1 MYYCENKNFTL
12 SLLDRIKN
20 VFVPQA
26 NKVEQRS
33 ITYTTPFGAGTTV
46 SADTALTFTAVWSAI
61 RLLTESVSSL
71 PISVY
76 RAENNGDKT
85 EAIKESLYSLLKYK
99 PNIYQNKITFFE
111 KIMMDLCING
121 NSYVLIERNRLARV
135 TALYPLNY
143 VDMDVIQ
150 KENELFYEDGD
161 TGKVYDSKDILHFTG
176 MTADGIVGLSPIDNH
191 KKAIGWGMA
200 VEEFGS
206 SFFKNGAKLSGV
218 LSTERS
224 LSETAIDR
232 LKHSFNNTYSQL
244 SGSNQTAILEEGL
257 TFKPVGISPD
267 QAQFLASRTFS
278 IQEIGRI
285 WNIPNHMLGDNSKSS
300 FNNVEM
306 QSQEFVTYSLLPYI
320 TRIENEMNNKLFRTS
335 DLGRVFIKFN
345 VGGLLRG
352 NTKDRSEFYTKMI
365 TNGVMSINEV
375 RALEDL
381 NGIGSSGDKHLTQ
394 LNMTTIEK
402 IGTDADE
409 NTAS

>member
-1 MYYCENKNFTL
+1 MN
-12 SLLDRIKN
+12 LLDRIKN
-20 VFVPQA
+20 VFVPGK
-26 NKVEQRS
+26 NNSEQRNIS
-33 ITYTTPFGAGTTV
+33 YTNAYTTGSTV
-46 SADTALTFTAVWSAI
+46 TADTALTFTAVWSAV
-61 RLLTESVSSL
+61 RLLSESVSSL
-71 PISVY
+71 PISIHKV
-76 RAENNGDKT
+76 EKNGDKT
-85 EAIKESLYSLLKYK
+85 EAIKESLYNLLKYK
-99 PNIYQNKITFFE
+99 PNTFQNKITFFE

-121 NSYVLIERNRLARV
+121 NSYVFIERNRLARV
-135 TALYPLNY
+135 SGLYPLNFE
-143 VDMDVIQ
+143 DMVVIE
-150 KENELFYEDGD
+150 KDNRLFYEYKNGE
-161 TGKVYDSKDILHFTG
+161 VYNSDDILHFTG
-176 MTADGIVGLSPIDNH
+176 LTSDGIVGLSPIQNH
-191 KKAIGWGMA
+191 MKSIGWGMA
-200 VEEFGS
+200 VEDYGS
-206 SFFKNGAKLSGV
+206 KFFKSGALLSGV

-224 LSETAIDR
+224 LSETAVER
-232 LKHSFNNTYSQL
+232 LRHSFNNTYSGL
-244 SGSNQTAILEEGL
+244 NNSNKTAILEEGL
-257 TFKPVGISPD
+257 TFKPIGIAPD

-300 FNNVEM
+300 FNNIEM
-306 QSQEFVTYSLLPYI
+306 QSQEFVTFSLLPYI

>member
-1 MYYCENKNFTL
+1 MG
-12 SLLDRIKN
+12 LLDRIKN
-20 VFVPQA
+20 VFVPQDNNA
-26 NKVEQRS
+26 EQRS
-33 ITYTTPFGAGTTV
+33 ITYTTPFGTGTNV
-46 SADTALTFTAVWSAI
+46 SPDTALTFTAVWSAI

-76 RAENNGDKT
+76 KIENNGDRT
-85 EAIKESLYSLLKYK
+85 EAVKESLYSLLKYK
-99 PNIYQNKITFFE
+99 PNTYQNKITFFE
-111 KIMMDLCING
+111 KIMMDLCVNG
-121 NSYVLIERNRLARV
+121 NSYVYIERNRLARV
-135 TALYPLNY
+135 TGLYCMNY
-143 VDMDVIQ
+143 EDMTIIQ
-150 KENELFYEDGD
+150 KDNQLFYENGE
-161 TGKVYDSKDILHFTG
+161 TGQVYDSNDVLHFTG
-176 MTADGIVGLSPIDNH
+176 LTTDGIEGLSPIDNH
-191 KKAIGWGMA
+191 KKSIGWGMA
-200 VEEFGS
+200 VEEYGS

-218 LSTERS
+218 LSTDRS

-232 LKHSFNNTYSQL
+232 LRHSFNNTYSQL

-306 QSQEFVTYSLLPYI
+306 QSQEFVTYTLLPYLS
-320 TRIENEMNNKLFRTS
+320 RIENEMNLKLFRTS
-335 DLGRVFIKFN
+335 DIGRLFVKFN

-365 TNGVMSINEV
+365 NTGVMSINEV

-381 NGIGSSGDKHLTQ
+381 NKIEDGDKHFMQ
-394 LNMTTIEK
+394 MNMTTIKK
-402 IGTDADE
+402 IGEDASE
-409 NTAS
+409 

>member
-1 MYYCENKNFTL
+1 
-12 SLLDRIKN
+12 
-20 VFVPQA
+20 
-26 NKVEQRS
+26 
-33 ITYTTPFGAGTTV
+33 
-46 SADTALTFTAVWSAI
+46 
-61 RLLTESVSSL
+61 
-71 PISVY
+71 
-76 RAENNGDKT
+76 
-85 EAIKESLYSLLKYK
+85 
-99 PNIYQNKITFFE
+99 
-111 KIMMDLCING
+111 
-121 NSYVLIERNRLARV
+121 LARV

-150 KENELFYEDGD
+150 KENELFYEDGE

>member
-1 MYYCENKNFTL
+1 LYYCENKNFTL

-33 ITYTTPFGAGTTV
+33 ITYTTPFGTGTTV

-85 EAIKESLYSLLKYK
+85 EAIKESLYTLLKYK

-143 VDMDVIQ
+143 VDMEVIQ

-161 TGKVYDSKDILHFTG
+161 TGNVYDSKDILHFTG
-176 MTADGIVGLSPIDNH
+176 MTSDGIVGLSPIDNH
-191 KKAIGWGMA
+191 KKSIGWGMA
-200 VEEFGS
+200 VEEYGS

-300 FNNVEM
+300 FNNIEM
-306 QSQEFVTYSLLPYI
+306 QSQEFVTFSLLPYI

-381 NGIGSSGDKHLTQ
+381 NKIEDGDKHFMQ
-394 LNMTTIEK
+394 MNMTTIEK